1 MLALLLSVL
10 LGFGLFLGSFQE
22 NPKQSA
28 PSPKTKKEGTEQKA
42 SEPSPSNPTVK
53 TEQQGANQNPNPKAP
68 VKGSNTASDPSVDKL
83 KGTKR
88 VDLDRIGASRQNKTA
103 VPVKAVNITK

>member
-1 MLALLLSVL
+1 MLGLLSPVL
-10 LGFGLFLGSFQE
+10 LSFGLLLGSFQE
-22 NPKQSA
+22 NPKQTVPNQKA
-28 PSPKTKKEGTEQKA
+28 KKENPEQKA
-42 SEPSPSNPTVK
+42 SEPSPATSTVK
-53 TEQQGANQNPNPKAP
+53 TEPQGGTQNPNTKAP

-103 VPVKAVNITK
+103 VPVKAVNLTK

>member
-1 MLALLLSVL
+1 MLALLSSVL
-10 LGFGLFLGSFQE
+10 LGFGLHFGQLQE
-22 NPKQSA
+22 NPKQSV
-28 PSPKTKKEGTEQKA
+28 PNQKSKKENTEQKA
-42 SEPSPSNPTVK
+42 SEPSPASTTVK
-53 TEQQGANQNPNPKAP
+53 TEQQGSNQNPNAKAP

-103 VPVKAVNITK
+103 VPVKAVNFTK

>member
-1 MLALLLSVL
+1 MLTLLSSVL
-10 LGFGLFLGSFQE
+10 LGFGLHLSSFQE

-28 PSPKTKKEGTEQKA
+28 PNQKSKQENTEQKA
-42 SEPSPSNPTVK
+42 SELSPANSTVK
-53 TEQQGANQNPNPKAP
+53 TEQQGANQNAHTKAP

-88 VDLDRIGASRQNKTA
+88 VDLDRIGVSRQNKTA
-103 VPVKAVNITK
+103 VPVKAVNKTK